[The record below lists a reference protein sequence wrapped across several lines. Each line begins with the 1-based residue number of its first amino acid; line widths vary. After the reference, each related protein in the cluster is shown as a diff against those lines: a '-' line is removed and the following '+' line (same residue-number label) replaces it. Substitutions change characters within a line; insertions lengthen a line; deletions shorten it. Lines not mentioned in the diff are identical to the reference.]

1 MTPTSLSARPD
12 TIMTLLQASLT
23 DLTTRRL
30 VLAAGLFGLLLLAA
44 RITGL
49 IVNPSSLYADETQYW
64 VWSRDL
70 DWGYFSKP
78 PLIAWIIAATTAV
91 FGDSD
96 WAIRLAAPLLHTAT
110 ALLLAL
116 SADRLFGRA
125 VAAWTFIAWITLPS
139 VWLSAAVISTDAV
152 LLTCWALALYGFV
165 RLREGA
171 GWSAIVLLGAGFGF
185 GMLAKY
191 AMGYFAAGL
200 ALAAILDPVSRRA
213 LVRPRLLVAGALALL
228 IMAPNLIWN
237 WRNDFA
243 TVSHTAANANWRG
256 DMFNPGEAITFLIDQ
271 MGVFGPAFFVALV
284 AAFIVLVRQWRKGS
298 ADPRLI
304 ILACF
309 CVPAIL
315 VVTGQ
320 AFLSRAHA
328 NWAASAY
335 AAATIIV
342 VAVLLQGPRWR
353 RWVLIGSV
361 ALHTLVGVSF
371 ATLAMSPALTEQVG
385 LANAFKRVRGWPETA
400 TALAEI
406 VERTGVETLVFDNR
420 NDFHQMQRYGGAIN
434 AEFFMWMRY
443 AGITNHA
450 EQGWALPAGYDGPV
464 LIASERPME
473 VPVMAFDFASLE
485 RAGDIRIDLGGGRER
500 HYQLFIAEGYRPV
513 VRTDQFEDAVRLSR
527 QARDTALQ

>member
-1 MTPTSLSARPD
+1 MTPLHDFKSISTA
-12 TIMTLLQASLT
+12 Q
-23 DLTTRRL
+23 RL
-30 VLAAGLFGLLLLAA
+30 VLAAGLFGLLVLVV

-49 IVNPSSLYADETQYW
+49 VVNPSSLYADETQYW

-78 PLIAWIIAATTAV
+78 PLIAWIIAATTSV

-116 SADRLFGRA
+116 SADRLFGR
-125 VAAWTFIAWITLPS
+125 VPAAWTFIAWITLPS

-152 LLTCWALALYGFV
+152 LLTCWSLALYGFI
-165 RLREGA
+165 RLRDGA
-171 GWSAIVLLGAGFGF
+171 GWSATVMLGTGFGL

-200 ALAAILDPVSRRA
+200 ALAAILDPISRRA
-213 LVRPRLLVAGALALL
+213 LLQPRLLAAGALALV
-228 IMAPNLIWN
+228 IIAPNLIWN

-243 TVSHTAANANWRG
+243 TVSHTAANANWG
-256 DMFNPGEAITFLIDQ
+256 ADMFNPGEAISFVIDQ
-271 MGVFGPAFFVALV
+271 LAVFGPAFVVVLV
-284 AAFIVLVRQWRKGS
+284 ASVIVLFRQWRTGR

-304 ILACF
+304 VLACF

-353 RWVLIGSV
+353 RWILAGSI
-361 ALHTLVGVSF
+361 ALHTIAGISL

-400 TALAEI
+400 TALAEA
-406 VERTGVETLVFDNR
+406 VKSTGVQTLVFDNR

-434 AEFFMWMRY
+434 AELYIWMRY

-450 EQGWALPAGYDGPV
+450 EQGWALPAGFEGPV
-464 LIASERPME
+464 LIASERPLE
-473 VPVMAFDFASLE
+473 VPVMAFDFAQME

-500 HYQLFIAEGYRPV
+500 HYQLVIARDYRPV
-513 VRTDQFEDAVRLSR
+513 VRTDQFEEAVRLSR
-527 QARDTALQ
+527 EARDAALQ

>member
-1 MTPTSLSARPD
+1 MTPLHAPLPD
-12 TIMTLLQASLT
+12 MA
-23 DLTTRRL
+23 TRRL
-30 VLAAGLFGLLLLAA
+30 VLAAGLFGLVLLAA
-44 RITGL
+44 RIAGL
-49 IVNPSSLYADETQYW
+49 MINPSSLYADETQYW

-125 VAAWTFIAWITLPS
+125 AAAWTFIAWITLPS

-152 LLTCWALALYGFV
+152 LLTCWSLALYGFV

-171 GWSAIVLLGAGFGF
+171 GWSAVILLGSGFGL

-191 AMGYFAAGL
+191 AMSYFAAGL
-200 ALAAILDPVSRRA
+200 FLAAVLDPASRRA
-213 LVRPRLLVAGALALL
+213 LIQPRLLAALALAGL
-228 IMAPNLIWN
+228 IVLPNLIWN

-243 TVSHTAANANWRG
+243 TVSHTAANANWG
-256 DMFNPGEAITFLIDQ
+256 ADMFNPGEAITFLIDQ

-284 AAFIVLVRQWRKGS
+284 AAAIMLARQWRKGS
-298 ADPRLI
+298 ADPRLLV
-304 ILACF
+304 LACF

-342 VAVLLQGPRWR
+342 IAVLLQGPRWR
-353 RWVLIGSV
+353 RWVLVGSI
-361 ALHTLVGVSF
+361 ALHTAVGISF

-400 TALAEI
+400 TALAEA
-406 VERTGVETLVFDNR
+406 VDRSGVDTLVFDNR
-420 NDFHQMQRYGGAIN
+420 NDFHQMQRYGGAIS
-434 AEFFMWMRY
+434 AELFMWMRY
-443 AGITNHA
+443 GGVTNHA
-450 EQGWALPAGYDGPV
+450 EQGWALPAGFEGPV
-464 LIASERPME
+464 LIASERPLE
-473 VPVMAFDFASLE
+473 VPVMAFDFERLE
-485 RAGDIRIDLGGGRER
+485 PAGDIRIDLGGERTR
-500 HYQLFIAEGYRPV
+500 HYQLFIAQGYRPA
-513 VRTDQFEDAVRLSR
+513 VRTEAFEEAIRLSR
-527 QARDTALQ
+527 EAREAAAQ